1 MESIFLNI
9 LKMSVTAGCIII
21 AVILIRLLLKKA
33 PRKYSYLL
41 WSVVGFRLLCP
52 VAFSSRVS
60 IFNLKLFR
68 RPEIT
73 GGAKA
78 AELMSQAV
86 GAVDTG
92 SASGTI
98 SAITDMVDTDTISAV
113 TGMMETETIQV
124 GSDMLTSVGNS
135 MSQAASGSGNHM
147 WLTMLT
153 LIWLAVMEIML
164 VYSIISYVIMSRRL
178 RDAMWDEGVY
188 RSDSIVSPFVFGL
201 IKPRIYIPDYLDNN
215 AAEYVLLHEQYHIIR
230 RDYLVKAFAFL
241 LLCIHWFNPLVWA
254 AFYMMGRDMEMSCD
268 EAVLDR
274 MAAEQKL
281 LKNGM
286 TKPEVVKGYAYALV
300 DCASRGN
307 FNAWFQIGFCEMPVK
322 NRIKNVLNYKKCGRF
337 INIFILAACILVL
350 AACSTNSPKDNTGS
364 GQNDVNNNFA
374 QNYLDVEYTFNVD
387 DTAPMDVIVE
397 YDGSEDCS
405 IISWDGL
412 TSRMEGNV
420 ITSGIYAVSDGID
433 LDGDGEDERI
443 LQCMQ
448 QAGDANVYN
457 TIVLDK
463 YNGTL
468 LCLERPDDVS
478 GTGKAYAGFILDLK
492 FSFEDRTR
500 RYDCSEDGDNGFLK
514 VLRDSLMGI
523 VWNEQGELLAPDS
536 QDGMSTEII
545 VGITENIHSSFVI
558 PETGGSIL
566 VTYEAR
572 MWLQNEP
579 NKSFFALLTY
589 ELRDGELIFVPK
601 HSVIMDC
608 LASGEVYDMQ
618 KNFEYIQ

>member
-52 VAFSSRVS
+52 VAFGSKVS

-68 RPEIT
+68 RQEIT
-73 GGAKA
+73 GGTKA

-98 SAITDMVDTDTISAV
+98 SAITDMVETDTISAV

-135 MSQAASGSGNHM
+135 MSQAAGGSGNHM

-153 LIWLAVMEIML
+153 LIWLSVMAIML

-178 RDAMWDEGVY
+178 RDALWEDDAY
-188 RSDSIVSPFVFGL
+188 RSDRIASPFVFGL
-201 IKPRIYIPDYLDNN
+201 IKPHIYIPDYLDNN

-281 LKNGM
+281 LKKGM

-300 DCASRGN
+300 DCASHGS
-307 FNAWFQIGFCEMPVK
+307 FNSWFQIGFCETPVK
-322 NRIKNVLNYKKCGRF
+322 NRIKNVLNYKKFGKL

-397 YDGSEDCS
+397 YDSSEDCS

-412 TSRMEGNV
+412 TSRMDGNV

-478 GTGKAYAGFILDLK
+478 GAGKAYAGFILDLK

-514 VLRDSLMGI
+514 VLRDSLIGI
-523 VWNEQGELLAPDS
+523 VWDEQGELLAPDS

-579 NKSFFALLTY
+579 DKSFFALLTY

-618 KNFEYIQ
+618 KNFQYIQ